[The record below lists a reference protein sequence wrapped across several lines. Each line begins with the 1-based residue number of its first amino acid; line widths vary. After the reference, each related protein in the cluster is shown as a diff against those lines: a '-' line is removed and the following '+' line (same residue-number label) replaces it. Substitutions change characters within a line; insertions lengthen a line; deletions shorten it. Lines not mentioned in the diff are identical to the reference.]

1 MKKPN
6 YLSIHSWTL
15 TFIDDSYQNQFYYV
29 CQMVIFFF
37 FFNLSSCLCLLIV
50 SLKEELFLIYTSVA
64 YSIGYNAQIV
74 PDLTSRNLFKVYL
87 EMTA

>member
-1 MKKPN
+1 M
-6 YLSIHSWTL
+6 L

-29 CQMVIFFF
+29 CQMVIF

>member
-1 MKKPN
+1 M
-6 YLSIHSWTL
+6 L

-29 CQMVIFFF
+29 CQMVIFF